1 MPHLNPPS
9 QKNYPLHAYVFN
21 VCYISI
27 LRSVSSLPSSDGVL
41 LQFFAQQ
48 MLLFFPI
55 WRFLSCALFS
65 FLLFVVNILRT
76 AFFSFPLFV
85 SFISYAFSSLFE
97 YCDRI
102 KHIACFLLC
111 LISKLLSTS
120 VCSSLYLFLALESS
134 ALFFSFWI
142 LADCQF
148 NIPRTVQTIPFD
160 YCISISFNR
169 FFLVLPQQ
177 FTYRYSFHLC
187 FL

>member
-1 MPHLNPPS
+1 MLHQLLALCFFTS
-9 QKNYPLHAYVFN
+9 QFWWSFT
-21 VCYISI
+21 SI
-27 LRSVSSLPSSDGVL
+27 FRAINAPFLSNLT
-41 LQFFAQQ
+41 
-48 MLLFFPI
+48 
-55 WRFLSCALFS
+55 FLSCTLFS

-134 ALFFSFWI
+134 VFSFFSSEYWLI
-142 LADCQF
+142 VNL
-148 NIPRTVQTIPFD
+148 IPHELFKQ
-160 YCISISFNR
+160 
-169 FFLVLPQQ
+169 
-177 FTYRYSFHLC
+177 FHLTIALVSRSIG
-187 FL
+187 FS

>member
-1 MPHLNPPS
+1 MFRAINAPFLSN
-9 QKNYPLHAYVFN
+9 LT
-21 VCYISI
+21 
-27 LRSVSSLPSSDGVL
+27 
-41 LQFFAQQ
+41 
-48 MLLFFPI
+48 
-55 WRFLSCALFS
+55 FLSCTLFS

-134 ALFFSFWI
+134 ALFF
-142 LADCQF
+142 
-148 NIPRTVQTIPFD
+148 
-160 YCISISFNR
+160 
-169 FFLVLPQQ
+169 FFLN
-177 FTYRYSFHLC
+177 TG
-187 FL
+187 

>member
-1 MPHLNPPS
+1 M
-9 QKNYPLHAYVFN
+9 
-21 VCYISI
+21 
-27 LRSVSSLPSSDGVL
+27 RSVSSLPSSDGVL

-134 ALFFSFWI
+134 VFSFFSSEYWLI
-142 LADCQF
+142 VNL
-148 NIPRTVQTIPFD
+148 IPHELFKQ
-160 YCISISFNR
+160 
-169 FFLVLPQQ
+169 
-177 FTYRYSFHLC
+177 FHLTIALVSRSIG
-187 FL
+187 FS

>member
-1 MPHLNPPS
+1 MFRAINAPFLSN
-9 QKNYPLHAYVFN
+9 LT
-21 VCYISI
+21 
-27 LRSVSSLPSSDGVL
+27 
-41 LQFFAQQ
+41 
-48 MLLFFPI
+48 
-55 WRFLSCALFS
+55 FLSCTLFS

-134 ALFFSFWI
+134 ALFFLSEYWLI
-142 LADCQF
+142 VNL
-148 NIPRTVQTIPFD
+148 
-160 YCISISFNR
+160 ISHELFK
-169 FFLVLPQQ
+169 Q
-177 FTYRYSFHLC
+177 FHLTIALVSRSIG
-187 FL
+187 FS

>member
-1 MPHLNPPS
+1 MFRAINAPFLSN
-9 QKNYPLHAYVFN
+9 LT
-21 VCYISI
+21 
-27 LRSVSSLPSSDGVL
+27 
-41 LQFFAQQ
+41 
-48 MLLFFPI
+48 
-55 WRFLSCALFS
+55 FLSCALFS

-134 ALFFSFWI
+134 ALFFLSEYWLI
-142 LADCQF
+142 VNL
-148 NIPRTVQTIPFD
+148 
-160 YCISISFNR
+160 ISHELFK
-169 FFLVLPQQ
+169 Q
-177 FTYRYSFHLC
+177 FHLTIALVSRSIG
-187 FL
+187 FS